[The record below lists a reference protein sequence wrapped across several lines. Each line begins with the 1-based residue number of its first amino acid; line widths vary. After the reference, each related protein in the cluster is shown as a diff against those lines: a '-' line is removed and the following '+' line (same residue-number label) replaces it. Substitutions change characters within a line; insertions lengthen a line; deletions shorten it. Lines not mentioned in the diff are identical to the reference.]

1 MGKLTPAKSAA
12 SRKHAMS
19 RRQLA
24 LRKRKAAAKETGASL
39 FQELV
44 IFFKSPTGER
54 LIILEIFILTAMT
67 LLIYILYQKE
77 ANSRAEVQ
85 IAMDIIRTF
94 VVGLDTIHEDKDDQ
108 KEVKN
113 REEFQVAMTM
123 IRNFVVGIDSFYE
136 DKDDFGILAVA
147 LNKSEEMRYL
157 ANKNDE
163 LQKEIDLLIG
173 NLNGGWFI
181 YQRTMYF
188 LSPDQSSWAD
198 SQKRC
203 EREGA
208 KLISM
213 ETVEEQNFI
222 NAEVQKRN
230 KFFWFGVFKDK
241 EKKWRW
247 LSGIETIITYWKKDE
262 PKNEDRNHCAAVGLD
277 CGMHC
282 WIALHCEQRIG
293 YICKKV
299 PDDTW
304 L

>member
-173 NLNGGWFI
+173 NLNDGWII

-188 LSPDQSSWAD
+188 LSLDQDSWAD
-198 SQKRC
+198 SKKKC

-208 KLISM
+208 KLLSM
-213 ETVEEQNFI
+213 ETYQEQVL
-222 NAEVQKRN
+222 EKR
-230 KFFWFGVFKDK
+230 
-241 EKKWRW
+241 
-247 LSGIETIITYWKKDE
+247 
-262 PKNEDRNHCAAVGLD
+262 
-277 CGMHC
+277 
-282 WIALHCEQRIG
+282 
-293 YICKKV
+293 
-299 PDDTW
+299 
-304 L
+304 